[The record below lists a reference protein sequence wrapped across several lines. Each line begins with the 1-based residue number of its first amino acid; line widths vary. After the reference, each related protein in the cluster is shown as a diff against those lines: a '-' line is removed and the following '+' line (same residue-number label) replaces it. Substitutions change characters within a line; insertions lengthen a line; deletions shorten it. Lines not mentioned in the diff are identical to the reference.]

1 MPELPRALQ
10 QQRTLLIYIEEPAV
24 QGRGLQLHPDRLAER
39 HRPCQPSRAYRSEA
53 VLTPTP
59 LPSVEISGEL
69 LERVRRGERPPTLFG
84 DRGGRKLGSLRRRGE
99 IDADAEDDKL
109 RDLPL
114 AQVRLKQNPGDLAAL
129 YEHVVRPFVGHP
141 LKPLAGRA

>member
-1 MPELPRALQ
+1 MPELFRALQ

-59 LPSVEISGEL
+59 LGPFGKYGFASSAQAVPAMSRWTHGKPPVNSFRNIAAVIDDAG
-69 LERVRRGERPPTLFG
+69 RPPVFMMSAMSLF
-84 DRGGRKLGSLRRRGE
+84 
-99 IDADAEDDKL
+99 
-109 RDLPL
+109 
-114 AQVRLKQNPGDLAAL
+114 N
-129 YEHVVRPFVGHP
+129 
-141 LKPLAGRA
+141 